1 MKDVINSIVGD
12 ISNCK
17 NEQKALTMASTAFG
31 TMGEDANL
39 KVVKS
44 LTTAGDAFNNVKGTM
59 EGIKDVRYTDTENSI
74 ESLKRTIITS
84 ISEPIANE
92 VLPAMK
98 SLSTI
103 NWNEVGQQ
111 IGKAMGK
118 GVDIFKW
125 IIENKDTVI
134 TAIEAMLAAFALAK
148 IVKVVTELGKIIQAV
163 KSWELATKAQAAAQ
177 WLLNVA
183 LNANPIGIIITLIAA
198 LVGAFVV
205 LWNKS
210 EGFRNFWIGLWEE
223 IKSRVQFAWNVI
235 TTLFKVAWETTK
247 KIWTTVAGWFNEH
260 IIQPIQKFNE
270 MIMTYVVNKVVT
282 TWNNIKLALGT
293 IANWFNEN
301 VVQPIKKFVQPWVDF
316 FTSVF
321 NVIKELAVGCWN
333 LICIVWSSVG
343 DWFFEHVI
351 QPINELFKAIW
362 NFISEQA
369 INTWNSIV
377 AIWQAVSGWF
387 NEHVIQPI
395 NELFKAVWNFI
406 SEQAINTW
414 NSIVAI
420 WQAVSGWFNE
430 HVIQPIKSFFEP
442 MWNALKNGASR
453 AWEGI
458 KGIFSK
464 VGQFFGNIF
473 SDAWN
478 RVKAV
483 FSVGGK
489 IFDGLKEGIV
499 ENFKNIV
506 NAIIRGINKA
516 IAFPFN
522 KINDMLEK
530 IQKINIAGAQPFS
543 GLNSRI
549 SIPQIPELAQGTVVK
564 KGHPYLLEGKGDE
577 AVVPLHNNKKWIKK
591 VAEDMIN
598 SLDNTSNINGLGNSI
613 TQKTNNF
620 TQVINSPK
628 PLTRLEIYRQ
638 TRNLIKLKQE

>member
-44 LTTAGDAFNNVKGTM
+44 LTTTGDAFNNVKGTM

-333 LICIVWSSVG
+333 LICIVWSIAG
-343 DWFFEHVI
+343 
-351 QPINELFKAIW
+351 N
-362 NFISEQA
+362 
-369 INTWNSIV
+369 
-377 AIWQAVSGWF
+377 
-387 NEHVIQPI
+387 
-395 NELFKAVWNFI
+395 
-406 SEQAINTW
+406 
-414 NSIVAI
+414 
-420 WQAVSGWFNE
+420 WFNE
-430 HVIQPIKSFFEP
+430 HVIQPIKSFFEGVWNFISEQAKIAWNNIVTIWQVVSGWFNENVIQPIKNFFEP
-442 MWNALKNGASR
+442 MWNALKNGAAN

-464 VGQFFGNIF
+464 VSSFFGKIF

-478 RVKAV
+478 NVKAV

>member
-17 NEQKALTMASTAFG
+17 NEQKALTMAATAFG

-44 LTTAGDAFNNVKGTM
+44 LTTTGDVFNNVKGTM

-103 NWNEVGQQ
+103 NLNEVGQQ

-333 LICIVWSSVG
+333 LICIVWSIAG
-343 DWFFEHVI
+343 
-351 QPINELFKAIW
+351 N
-362 NFISEQA
+362 
-369 INTWNSIV
+369 
-377 AIWQAVSGWF
+377 
-387 NEHVIQPI
+387 
-395 NELFKAVWNFI
+395 
-406 SEQAINTW
+406 
-414 NSIVAI
+414 
-420 WQAVSGWFNE
+420 WFNE
-430 HVIQPIKSFFEP
+430 HVIQPIKSFFEGVWNFISEQAKIAWNNIVTIWQVVSGWFNENVIQPVKNFFEP
-442 MWNALKNGASR
+442 MWNALKSGAAN

-458 KGIFSK
+458 KGIFSR
-464 VGQFFGNIF
+464 VSSFFGKIF

-478 RVKAV
+478 NVKAV

-549 SIPQIPELAQGTVVK
+549 SIPQITELAQGTVVK

-591 VAEDMIN
+591 VAEYMIN

>member
-17 NEQKALTMASTAFG
+17 NEQKALTMAATAFG

-44 LTTAGDAFNNVKGTM
+44 LTTTGDVFNNVKGTM

-103 NWNEVGQQ
+103 NLNEVGQQ

-333 LICIVWSSVG
+333 LICIVWSIAG
-343 DWFFEHVI
+343 
-351 QPINELFKAIW
+351 N
-362 NFISEQA
+362 
-369 INTWNSIV
+369 
-377 AIWQAVSGWF
+377 
-387 NEHVIQPI
+387 
-395 NELFKAVWNFI
+395 
-406 SEQAINTW
+406 
-414 NSIVAI
+414 
-420 WQAVSGWFNE
+420 WFNE
-430 HVIQPIKSFFEP
+430 HVIQPIKSFFEGVWNFISEQAKIAWNNIVTIWQVVSGWFNENVIQPVKNFFEP
-442 MWNALKNGASR
+442 MWNALKSGAAN

-458 KGIFSK
+458 KGIFSR
-464 VGQFFGNIF
+464 VSSFFGKIF

-478 RVKAV
+478 NVKAV

>member
-333 LICIVWSSVG
+333 LICIVWSIAG
-343 DWFFEHVI
+343 
-351 QPINELFKAIW
+351 N
-362 NFISEQA
+362 
-369 INTWNSIV
+369 
-377 AIWQAVSGWF
+377 
-387 NEHVIQPI
+387 
-395 NELFKAVWNFI
+395 
-406 SEQAINTW
+406 
-414 NSIVAI
+414 
-420 WQAVSGWFNE
+420 WFNE
-430 HVIQPIKSFFEP
+430 HVIQPIKSFFEGVWNFISEQAKIAWNNIVTIWQVVSGWFNENVIQPIKNFFEP
-442 MWNALKNGASR
+442 MWNALKNGAAN

-464 VGQFFGNIF
+464 VSSFFGKIF

-478 RVKAV
+478 NVKAV

>member
-17 NEQKALTMASTAFG
+17 NEQKALTMAATAFG

-44 LTTAGDAFNNVKGTM
+44 LTTTGDAFNNIKGTM

-103 NWNEVGQQ
+103 NWNDVGQQ

-148 IVKVVTELGKIIQAV
+148 IVKVVKELGKIIQAV

-333 LICIVWSSVG
+333 LICIVWSIAG
-343 DWFFEHVI
+343 
-351 QPINELFKAIW
+351 N
-362 NFISEQA
+362 
-369 INTWNSIV
+369 
-377 AIWQAVSGWF
+377 
-387 NEHVIQPI
+387 
-395 NELFKAVWNFI
+395 
-406 SEQAINTW
+406 
-414 NSIVAI
+414 
-420 WQAVSGWFNE
+420 WFNE
-430 HVIQPIKSFFEP
+430 HVIQPIKSFFEGVWNFISEQAKIAWNNIVTIWQVVSGWFNENVIQPVKNFFEP
-442 MWNALKNGASR
+442 MWNALKNGAAN

-464 VGQFFGNIF
+464 VSSFFGKIF

-478 RVKAV
+478 NVKAV

-638 TRNLIKLKQE
+638 TRNLIKLK

>member
-17 NEQKALTMASTAFG
+17 NEQKALTMAATAFG

-44 LTTAGDAFNNVKGTM
+44 LTTTGDVFNNVKGTM

-103 NWNEVGQQ
+103 NLNEVGQQ

-125 IIENKDTVI
+125 IIEN
-134 TAIEAMLAAFALAK
+134 
-148 IVKVVTELGKIIQAV
+148 KVVTELGKIIQAV

-333 LICIVWSSVG
+333 LICIVWSIAG
-343 DWFFEHVI
+343 
-351 QPINELFKAIW
+351 N
-362 NFISEQA
+362 
-369 INTWNSIV
+369 
-377 AIWQAVSGWF
+377 
-387 NEHVIQPI
+387 
-395 NELFKAVWNFI
+395 
-406 SEQAINTW
+406 
-414 NSIVAI
+414 
-420 WQAVSGWFNE
+420 WFNE
-430 HVIQPIKSFFEP
+430 HVIQPIKSFFEGVWNFISEQAKIAWNNIVTIWQVVSGWFNENVIQPVKNFFEP
-442 MWNALKNGASR
+442 MWNALKSGAAN

-458 KGIFSK
+458 KGIFSR
-464 VGQFFGNIF
+464 VSSFFGKIF

-478 RVKAV
+478 NVKAV